1 MECGGPKVATN
12 ALAIPSPVVSMKPFK
27 LFGPGARKRAMMP
40 TMKPITMIQIMFD
53 TMIFPWPLAD
63 RRGVSPIHRFD
74 FPPCF
79 NVDAHHRVPTR
90 FKGRAP
96 VALRF
101 PVEPPGDL
109 LLDSARRFASPRLC
123 HRRRDCRSDPALLKR
138 CAQTLQAKVIKV
150 GEPRAAE
157 TVPML
162 LPVLAT

>member
-1 MECGGPKVATN
+1 MPRLNTICGRDET
-12 ALAIPSPVVSMKPFK
+12 LASPSDGLHERVLKIFRAGGAAARRGRGLPAVGMRWAEGSDERAGDPEPGRQYEAIQV
-27 LFGPGARKRAMMP
+27 GPGARKRAMMP

-63 RRGVSPIHRFD
+63 RRGVSPIHRSD

-109 LLDSARRFASPRLC
+109 LLDSARRFA
-123 HRRRDCRSDPALLKR
+123 
-138 CAQTLQAKVIKV
+138 
-150 GEPRAAE
+150 
-157 TVPML
+157 
-162 LPVLAT
+162 

>member
-1 MECGGPKVATN
+1 MPSINTICGRDETLASPSDGLHERVLKILEPAARRRAGVGGCPRLECGGPKVATN

-63 RRGVSPIHRFD
+63 RRGVSPIHRSD

-109 LLDSARRFASPRLC
+109 LLDSARRFA
-123 HRRRDCRSDPALLKR
+123 
-138 CAQTLQAKVIKV
+138 
-150 GEPRAAE
+150 
-157 TVPML
+157 
-162 LPVLAT
+162 